1 MRNGSD
7 ENGAF
12 ERINPTDDAELER
25 ELAALD
31 ALDDD
36 EALDDSDGPEDI
48 EDDGDL
54 EADFDEFDEDFDDDE
69 DEDLAHAGALSAP
82 MAREQR
88 LAATAQLTEE
98 ERTEIELLVGIMPA
112 RISEAV
118 RNEGLSGIIEIVLDL
133 GRVPTA
139 RYGTGDVYLS
149 ATEVTE
155 QELTQVVAQVS
166 EFGEDNRAGIP
177 RTLHRISAIRNRR
190 GHIIGLTCRIGRSVS
205 GSGGIMRD
213 LIESG
218 KSILLLGRPGVGK
231 TTMLRDVA
239 RMLADEIGK
248 RVVIVDSSNEI
259 GGDGDIP
266 HHGIGRARRMQVR
279 TPHLQHEVMIEAV
292 ENHTPEVIVIDE
304 IGTALEADAARTI
317 AERGVQ
323 LVGTAHGTTLSNLM
337 QNPTL
342 SDLIGGI
349 ESVTLGDEEARRRG
363 TQKTILERRSP
374 PTFEVLIEIQG
385 FQRLAVHEDVAETV
399 DALLRGYEA
408 EAEIRVIG
416 GDGGIETVE
425 RMPLRTTPAEP
436 LNAREEPE
444 RRQTLTAA
452 PGGPQRRLLPFGIS
466 RARLESAIDQTR
478 SGASIVDSVRDAD
491 AVFTLRPY
499 YRRRSG
505 PLKQAEERGIPIYV
519 LRNNTTQQME
529 RQLLALRGDGDASDP
544 TTAALRETE
553 EAIADVSTRGAQS
566 VELAPQSAYIR
577 RLQHELATRHGLR
590 TVSKGNEPFRRVTV
604 IGEAAPPTRG
614 LPWGDTR
621 DTREQRA
628 R

>member
-1 MRNGSD
+1 MTNTHDGSD
-7 ENGAF
+7 GGAF
-12 ERINPTDDAELER
+12 ERLNGLPADPDTLDDVV
-25 ELAALD
+25 
-31 ALDDD
+31 DDD
-36 EALDDSDGPEDI
+36 ELDDPV
-48 EDDGDL
+48 
-54 EADFDEFDEDFDDDE
+54 DEYGYDDDE
-69 DEDLAHAGALSAP
+69 PDDAHEEQERA
-82 MAREQR
+82 QR
-88 LAATAQLTEE
+88 LAATSTLSAEE
-98 ERTEIELLVGIMPA
+98 HTEIELLIGIMPP
-112 RISEAV
+112 RIANAV
-118 RNEGLSGIIEIVLDL
+118 RDEGLFGIIEIVLDL
-133 GRVPTA
+133 GRIPTA
-139 RYGTGDVYLS
+139 RYGTGDITLS
-149 ATEVTE
+149 TDEVTE
-155 QELTQVVAQVS
+155 NELTQVVAQVS

-177 RTLHRISAIRNRR
+177 RTLHRVSAIRNRR
-190 GHIIGLTCRIGRSVS
+190 GHIVGLTCRIGRSVS
-205 GSGGIMRD
+205 GSGRIMRD

-239 RMLADEIGK
+239 RMLADDLGK

-279 TPHLQHEVMIEAV
+279 MPHLQHEVMIEAV

-304 IGTALEADAARTI
+304 IGTALEANAARTI

-374 PTFEVLIEIQG
+374 PTFEVLIEIQS
-385 FQRLAVHEDVAETV
+385 FSRLAVHEDVAVTV

-416 GDGGIETVE
+416 DGGTIEMVE
-425 RMPLRTTPAEP
+425 RMPLSASPREP
-436 LNAREEPE
+436 LEAREDPT
-444 RRQTLTAA
+444 RRHTLTAA
-452 PGGPQRRLLPFGIS
+452 PGGAQRRLLPFGIS

-478 SGASIVDSVRDAD
+478 SAASIVDTVRDAD

-529 RQLLALRGDGDASDP
+529 RQLLALRGEGDASDP

-553 EAIADVSTRGAQS
+553 DAIANISMKGAPS
-566 VELAPQSAYIR
+566 VELAPQNAYIR
-577 RLQHELATRHGLR
+577 RLQHELATRHGMR
-590 TVSKGNEPFRRVTV
+590 TVSKGNDPFRRVTV
-604 IGEAAPPTRG
+604 IGEADPPGRD
-614 LPWGDTR
+614 LPWG
-621 DTREQRA
+621 EARA